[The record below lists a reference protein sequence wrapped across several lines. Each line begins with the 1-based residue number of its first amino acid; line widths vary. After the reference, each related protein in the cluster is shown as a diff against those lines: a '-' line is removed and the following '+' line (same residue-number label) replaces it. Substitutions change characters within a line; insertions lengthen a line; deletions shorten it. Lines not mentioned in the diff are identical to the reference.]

1 MTSALLHERYQMQTP
16 LDVNKPNVRKAW
28 DCMGGRWVL
37 VKSFTD
43 SKQANLEFTALSRLE
58 DAENIVR
65 MLDTYTMKCFGGS
78 VEWCLILEFVEN
90 GTLLDYLDRLGNEI
104 PYSLFPR
111 ICKQLLNGLFQ
122 MHSRGVVH
130 GDIKP
135 SNILCKS
142 DGNLIYCDFGLATV
156 VDSGLEQI
164 RLDKCSGTPAFVA
177 PEILSIV
184 CKHLFPN
191 FSSPVRN
198 YDGYAA
204 DIWSLGVTLYVLLT
218 GDLPFDG
225 PTQTDMFQKILH
237 GRVSF
242 PMKFGIP
249 QPMQLLVKSMLRKDP
264 KRRAT
269 ITELLLNPILI

>member
-16 LDVNKPNVRKAW
+16 LDVSKPNIRKAW
-28 DCMGGRWVL
+28 DCMSGCWVL

-43 SKQANLEFTALSRLE
+43 TKQANLEFVALSRLE
-58 DAENIVR
+58 GVENVVR

-78 VEWCLILEFVEN
+78 TEWCLILEFAEN
-90 GTLLDYLDRLGNEI
+90 GTLLDYLDRIGSEI
-104 PYSLFPR
+104 PHSLFPR
-111 ICKQLLNGLFQ
+111 IAKQLLNGLFQ

-135 SNILCKS
+135 SNILCRS
-142 DGNLIYCDFGLATV
+142 DGILTFCDFGLATV
-156 VDSGLEQI
+156 VDSGLEQV

-184 CKHLFPN
+184 CKHLLPM
-191 FSSPVRN
+191 SMQAPRN

-204 DIWSLGVTLYVLLT
+204 DVWSLGVTFYVLLT

-225 PTQTDMFQKILH
+225 PTQTDMFQRILH

-242 PMKFGIP
+242 PHRLSIP
-249 QPMQLLVKSMLRKDP
+249 QPIQSLIKSMLRKDP
-264 KRRAT
+264 RRRAS
-269 ITELLLNPILI
+269 ITELLLNPILL